1 MTLLNILFCPSNS
14 PRYPEIFSII
24 IQKHFSTA
32 PKICILLFFYS
43 SQWDFLK
50 KLLHPEPKEDVLHL
64 LSLWVKLERSGL
76 RVLTRWCRLLTVY
89 VHSPRYNQLDRTA
102 ASLFLWENL
111 LGEDA
116 QRWWMCSDVWWQPT
130 FQGFRRNQ
138 QICWWRISVVC
149 WSLFTVWWAT
159 TWEWSWSQENL
170 NADIFFIKLMKSSI
184 NHHKSATC
192 LFFLLHINLAVY
204 SIYAMFVFS
213 VFHQNKSKYPSKCES
228 FLPRGLPRSKQS

>member
-1 MTLLNILFCPSNS
+1 MF
-14 PRYPEIFSII
+14 
-24 IQKHFSTA
+24 
-32 PKICILLFFYS
+32 ILL
-43 SQWDFLK
+43 
-50 KLLHPEPKEDVLHL
+50 VII
-64 LSLWVKLERSGL
+64 SLTEQPPVCSCGETCSVRMPSG
-76 RVLTRWCRLLTVY
+76 
-89 VHSPRYNQLDRTA
+89 D
-102 ASLFLWENL
+102 
-111 LGEDA
+111 G
-116 QRWWMCSDVWWQPT
+116 CSDVWWQPT

-192 LFFLLHINLAVY
+192 LFFLPHINLAVS

-213 VFHQNKSKYPSKCES
+213 VFHQNKSKYPSKCTVSHFCHEGS
-228 FLPRGLPRSKQS
+228 LDQNNHSRRNWWCCERSVKEHGSCRLHC